1 MPLGYK
7 IQLQWLSIYGIIQF
21 VKKIVYTSHLEF
33 RLKIRNIPY
42 DLPKKI
48 FQEAR
53 EHYHDTATGHCVA
66 IDRCEFEGKVRDMAV
81 TYDSKRYAVE
91 IITVHPLKPYQK
103 HSRINSG
110 RWKKI

>member
-1 MPLGYK
+1 M
-7 IQLQWLSIYGIIQF
+7 
-21 VKKIVYTSHLEF
+21 KKIVYTSHLEF

-48 FQEAR
+48 YQEAKV
-53 EHYHDTATGHCVA
+53 HYYDSITGHYIA
-66 IDRCEFEGKVRDMAV
+66 ITMCKFEGKLRDMAL
-81 TYDSKRYAVE
+81 TYDNKRYAIEVV
-91 IITVHPLKPYQK
+91 TVHPIRPYQK

>member
-1 MPLGYK
+1 MR
-7 IQLQWLSIYGIIQF
+7 ICGIIQF

-42 DLPKKI
+42 NLPKKI
-48 FQEAR
+48 FREAR

-66 IDRCEFEGKVRDMAV
+66 IYRCEFEGKIRDMAL

-91 IITVHPLKPYQK
+91 IITIHPLKSYQK
-103 HSRINSG
+103 HSRINSW

>member
-1 MPLGYK
+1 MYD
-7 IQLQWLSIYGIIQF
+7 IIQF

-33 RLKIRNIPY
+33 RLEVRNIPY
-42 DLPKKI
+42 SLPKKI

-53 EHYHDTATGHCVA
+53 ERYYDTATGHYVA
-66 IDRCEFEGKVRDMAV
+66 ISKSEFEGKQRDMAL

-91 IITVHPLKPYQK
+91 IITVHPIKPYQK

-110 RWKKI
+110 RWKRI

>member
-1 MPLGYK
+1 M
-7 IQLQWLSIYGIIQF
+7 
-21 VKKIVYTSHLEF
+21 KKIVYTSHLEF
-33 RLKIRNIPY
+33 RLKVRNIPHN
-42 DLPKKI
+42 LPKKI

-53 EHYHDTATGHCVA
+53 EHYYDTATGHCIA
-66 IDRCEFEGKVRDMAV
+66 IDKCDFEGKIRDMAL
-81 TYDSKRYAVE
+81 TYDKKRYAVE